1 MAKMAEDTPLIKQ
14 FFEVKAQHPE
24 ALLLYR
30 VGDFYETYSDD
41 AVTASRVL
49 GLVQTKKSNGDK
61 GPIPMAGF
69 PHHAIENYLTK
80 LVRAGFKVAICDQ
93 LEDPKFAK
101 KLVKR
106 GVTEIVTPGISFGE
120 NMLEI
125 KENNFLCGLSF
136 ERDQCGA
143 AFLDVSTGQ
152 FQVAQGSLDYIGT
165 LMGSLSPKELVVP
178 RSYEKGVKD
187 RFGNYYITSLDEWAF
202 VYDAAVEKLKRQLRV
217 DSLKGFAVD
226 TMPLGICAAGALM
239 VYLEQTQHV
248 GLRNISTLGRIDEA
262 KVVWMDPFTL
272 RNLEV
277 FQAASGREG
286 VSLVQTVDRCSS
298 PMGARMLR
306 GWLAMPILDR
316 KELNQRY
323 DIVQFFVDRPETLAA
338 VQEELGKL
346 GDLDRILG
354 RIANGKA
361 LPREVLQLS
370 RGLAQMKPLQENC
383 VGQGCEAVDRLM
395 IGLVGCDKILKEIVN
410 TLDPERPRSSSRS
423 SSTPSAMTGPLP
435 IGAAGSGSRGATISF
450 RIWSQPTRPFIRRST
465 ASQPWPTQFSCRGFI
480 WARPRLSCRTSR
492 GRALPLAM
500 RPRMR
505 SRSPSL
511 PSSSCTAARVSGRS
525 TKNCT
530 MS

>member
-1 MAKMAEDTPLIKQ
+1 MATRTEDTPLIKQ

-80 LVRAGFKVAICDQ
+80 LVRSGFKVAICDQ

-125 KENNFLCGLSF
+125 KENNFLCGLAF

-187 RFGNYYITSLDEWAF
+187 RFGNYYTTSLDEWAF
-202 VYDAAVEKLKRQLRV
+202 VYDAAVEKHNKHLLFG
-217 DSLKGFAVD
+217 LLWGNHPFY
-226 TMPLGICAAGALM
+226 GI
-239 VYLEQTQHV
+239 
-248 GLRNISTLGRIDEA
+248 
-262 KVVWMDPFTL
+262 
-272 RNLEV
+272 
-277 FQAASGREG
+277 
-286 VSLVQTVDRCSS
+286 
-298 PMGARMLR
+298 
-306 GWLAMPILDR
+306 
-316 KELNQRY
+316 
-323 DIVQFFVDRPETLAA
+323 
-338 VQEELGKL
+338 
-346 GDLDRILG
+346 
-354 RIANGKA
+354 
-361 LPREVLQLS
+361 
-370 RGLAQMKPLQENC
+370 
-383 VGQGCEAVDRLM
+383 
-395 IGLVGCDKILKEIVN
+395 
-410 TLDPERPRSSSRS
+410 
-423 SSTPSAMTGPLP
+423 
-435 IGAAGSGSRGATISF
+435 
-450 RIWSQPTRPFIRRST
+450 
-465 ASQPWPTQFSCRGFI
+465 
-480 WARPRLSCRTSR
+480 
-492 GRALPLAM
+492 
-500 RPRMR
+500 
-505 SRSPSL
+505 L
-511 PSSSCTAARVSGRS
+511 PS
-525 TKNCT
+525 
-530 MS
+530 